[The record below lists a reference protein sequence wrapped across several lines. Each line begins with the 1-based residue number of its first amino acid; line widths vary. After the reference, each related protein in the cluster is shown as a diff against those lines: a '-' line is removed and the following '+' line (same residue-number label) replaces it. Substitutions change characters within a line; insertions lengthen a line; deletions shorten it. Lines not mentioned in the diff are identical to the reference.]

1 MKTVQNFPS
10 PAEVEAA
17 KAASEELERIIDSR
31 TETHK
36 LVVDDEELQLPS
48 AALNSLLCVL
58 SENGKGNAVSISPIR
73 PNLTIHEAAC
83 LLNVSP
89 QTVIKLIDSKLL
101 PSAVTDSRRAFAY
114 YDVIELK
121 ERLQQDRLD
130 ALNELSRVDQESKN
144 GY

>member
-1 MKTVQNFPS
+1 MTTIHKLPS
-10 PAEVEAA
+10 ANEIETA
-17 KAASEELERIIDSR
+17 KIAIENLERIIDKDA
-31 TETHK
+31 ETHK
-36 LVVDDEELQLPS
+36 LIVNGDELQLPS
-48 AALNSLLCVL
+48 TALKSLLNML
-58 SENGKGNAVSISPIR
+58 DEIAKGNAVTITTIR
-73 PNLTIHEAAC
+73 PNLTIHEAAD

-89 QTVIKLIDSKLL
+89 QAVIKLIDSKLL
-101 PSAVTDSRRAFAY
+101 PSTVTDSRRTFAY